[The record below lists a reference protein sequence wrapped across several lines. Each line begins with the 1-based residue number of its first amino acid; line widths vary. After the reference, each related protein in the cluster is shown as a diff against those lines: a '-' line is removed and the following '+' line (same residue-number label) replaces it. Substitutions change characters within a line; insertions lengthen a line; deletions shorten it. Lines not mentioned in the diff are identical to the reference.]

1 MSKVVQINPNNSYNW
16 FYFSQSLAT
25 LLAKQNFSIEFQALM
40 LKRMESAF
48 NEFDFSYSMNMNL
61 PAEHIDQV
69 TEQVDTLAKLLQQR
83 TTRLLI
89 SRLSFEIELAQSQGY
104 Q

>member
-1 MSKVVQINPNNSYNW
+1 MSKVVQIHPNNSYNW
-16 FYFSQSLAT
+16 LYFSQSLTT
-25 LLAKQNFSIEFQALM
+25 LLAKQNFSNEFQALL

-89 SRLSFEIELAQSQGY
+89 SRLSLEIELAQSQGY